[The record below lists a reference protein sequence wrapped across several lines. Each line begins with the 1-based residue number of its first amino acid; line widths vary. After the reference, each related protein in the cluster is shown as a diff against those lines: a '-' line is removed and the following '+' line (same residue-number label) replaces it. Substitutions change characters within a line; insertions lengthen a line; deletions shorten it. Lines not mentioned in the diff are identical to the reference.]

1 MWLGLTQPTGSWVGQ
16 TDPVQF
22 PLALSSLFLTRALS
36 CDPNRHRRRLPILAA
51 SDDLRRRHL
60 GQSTRPTVL
69 YLLHQVDLA
78 DALSQ
83 RRSFALP
90 GSRSASSDHLRS
102 CCYGGDPHGACAV
115 VSVGLVVTER
125 HRWKHPRWVLP
136 VLRRRHG
143 WSPPQAAPGWPRE
156 HCLAMPTQY
165 APGRWWVRLPL
176 FSLPLPSA
184 LLLSS
189 AISVMFA
196 CALPLSRLCGVVRQ
210 WLVWLLS

>member
-22 PLALSSLFLTRALS
+22 PLALSSLFHTRALS
-36 CDPNRHRRRLPILAA
+36 CDTNRRRRRLPILAA
-51 SDDLRRRHL
+51 SGDLRRRHL
-60 GQSTRPTVL
+60 GQSTCPNVL

-90 GSRSASSDHLRS
+90 GSRSASSDHLQS

-115 VSVGLVVTER
+115 LRWGWWWPSGTGGSIPVGCSLCCDAATSEVLLRPRLVGRAST
-125 HRWKHPRWVLP
+125 
-136 VLRRRHG
+136 
-143 WSPPQAAPGWPRE
+143 
-156 HCLAMPTQY
+156 CLAMPTRY
-165 APGRWWVRLPL
+165 ALGRWWVRLPL